1 MTVWPPTLRSRILT
15 LRAAKSAAAACFSED
30 WLAEAERA
38 VLGAAPGCALA
49 ERIEAG
55 DGVYELRV
63 RIDGAPM
70 TVGALAVR
78 VEQRDLVWTWLAVAE
93 AQRAFGFGGAAVPL
107 IERQAAK
114 SGSTFARVRVPATN
128 GVALYFWLRLGYRP
142 LASGSWPAPG
152 GAQAGTWMV
161 RELGSNR

>member
-1 MTVWPPTLRSRILT
+1 MTVWPPTLRSRVLT

-49 ERIEAG
+49 QRIDAG
-55 DGVYELRV
+55 DAIYELRAG
-63 RIDGAPM
+63 IDGAPT

-93 AQRAFGFGGAAVPL
+93 AQRAFGYGGAAVPL
-107 IERQAAK
+107 IERQTAK
-114 SGSTFARVRVPATN
+114 LGATLARVRVPATN

-142 LASGSWPAPG
+142 LASGTWSAPG
-152 GAQAGTWMV
+152 GAYAGTWMV
-161 RELGSNR
+161 RDLGSNR